1 MLKIKN
7 LTKEYGDT
15 KVVDNLSLDVKE
27 GVMFGFLGPNGAGK
41 TTTMKMMI
49 GLTDASKG
57 SIKIDE
63 LDSKTIKVKEQIGYM
78 PEDPYFYDH
87 LTAIEFMNFM
97 SSLFSNKKKDNSTIQ
112 QFNNSTIVN
121 LLKEVGLNNVADKK
135 IGHFSKGMK
144 QRLGLAQ
151 ALVNDPKYIF
161 LDEPLDGLDP
171 IGRREFKQI
180 LLNLKK
186 KGKTI
191 FFNSHILSDVE
202 EICDQIGI
210 INKGKLIYSGS
221 VKQFRGNKT
230 LEDAFVYKLSN
241 C

>member
-1 MLKIKN
+1 MLQIKN
-7 LTKEYGDT
+7 LTKEYGGT
-15 KVVDNLSLDVKE
+15 KVVDSLSLDVKS

-41 TTTMKMMI
+41 TTTMKI
-49 GLTDASKG
+49 IVGLTEGTKGGATIDKVSSQSKN
-57 SIKIDE
+57 
-63 LDSKTIKVKEQIGYM
+63 VKENIGYM

-87 LTAIEFMNFM
+87 LTATEFLNFM
-97 SSLFSNKKKDNSTIQ
+97 SSLFKKPHNHETNVQ
-112 QFNNSTIVN
+112 
-121 LLKEVGLNNVADKK
+121 LLKEVGLGKATSKK

-151 ALVNDPKYIF
+151 ALVNDPEYLF

-180 LLNLKK
+180 LLSLKK

-202 EICDQIGI
+202 EICDQIGV
-210 INKGKLIYSGS
+210 INKGKLIYSGG
-221 VKQFRGNKT
+221 VKAFCGKQS
-230 LEDAFVYKLSN
+230 LEDAFVDKLKI
-241 C
+241 